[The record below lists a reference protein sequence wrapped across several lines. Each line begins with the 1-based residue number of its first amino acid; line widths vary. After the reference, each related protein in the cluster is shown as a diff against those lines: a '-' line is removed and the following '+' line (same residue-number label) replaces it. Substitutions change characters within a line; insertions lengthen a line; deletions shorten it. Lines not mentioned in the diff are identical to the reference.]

1 MGEWAGGHML
11 ECPAIRELKAALLA
25 TNTILTPAKLG
36 TTRPDGSRHDAGL
49 AMDIMLDSRAIGEK
63 PLADQLIDAFVALH
77 AKMKWSDILY
87 TDWDGSRPVFFHI
100 PGAAPF
106 GGPNGMLKKNPNHN
120 LKLGMDYLNH
130 IHIDWWTGDP
140 SNLPPSSRTAG
151 FKDAL
156 VQELQKP
163 PKWLVDYVKS
173 LP

>member
-1 MGEWAGGHML
+1 MGEWAGGHMP

-87 TDWDGSRPVFFHI
+87 TDWDGSRPVFFHT

-106 GGPNGMLKKNPNHN
+106 GGAEWNAEEESKSQPEAGH
-120 LKLGMDYLNH
+120 G
-130 IHIDWWTGDP
+130 
-140 SNLPPSSRTAG
+140 LPQPYPYR
-151 FKDAL
+151 
-156 VQELQKP
+156 
-163 PKWLVDYVKS
+163 LVDRGSKQPAA
-173 LP
+173 LLAHRRLQGRTRAGTAEAAEMAR